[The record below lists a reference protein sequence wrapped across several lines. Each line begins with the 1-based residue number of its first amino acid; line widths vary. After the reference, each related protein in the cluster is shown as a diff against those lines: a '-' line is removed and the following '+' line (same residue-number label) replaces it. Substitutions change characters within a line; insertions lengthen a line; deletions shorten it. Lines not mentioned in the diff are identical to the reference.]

1 MYLAPREQTWQEDL
15 GESKAPDFPLL
26 GVGSESGKERQRLG
40 CMSPDA
46 IVWPRFHP
54 GEIECTATVR
64 PSLAHWR
71 DGDRVQGDLLILGS
85 DVN

>member
-15 GESKAPDFPLL
+15 GESKAPDFI
-26 GVGSESGKERQRLG
+26 GSGKWKERQHLE

-46 IVWPRFHP
+46 IVWLRFHP

-71 DGDRVQGDLLILGS
+71 DRERVQGELRSLGG